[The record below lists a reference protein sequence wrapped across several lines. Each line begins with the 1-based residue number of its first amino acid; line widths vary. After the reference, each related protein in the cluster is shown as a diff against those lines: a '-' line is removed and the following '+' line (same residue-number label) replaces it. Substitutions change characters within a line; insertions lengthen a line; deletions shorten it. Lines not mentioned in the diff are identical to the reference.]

1 LPGWW
6 EEVNFSLSGTPI
18 QNTITDLISILKII
32 SPREFNPDW
41 KFYETYCILSRTRLS
56 GWNRANLPQ
65 LKEMLTEYVINPKIN
80 WSDFKLPTK
89 TAHTIECPLDQ
100 IQQGV
105 HNIALEQAKT
115 LLSKA
120 YRYPL
125 TFREKAILNGLLLK
139 CRRAVSDGRLVSPDA
154 KKSARFE
161 KIEELLVEKVKSGQK
176 VVVYSDW
183 IDCLKLL
190 MPKLTEEG
198 IAYVLFTGELSDK
211 VKSRNL
217 DQFISEPDTKVFL
230 STDSGG
236 LGVDGLQ
243 LVSNT
248 VIHVED
254 IWNPMKLAQRDGRLV
269 RALQPATN
277 VDVYNFDSK
286 SGIEEMLKTNKAGK
300 YQIINDVLA

>member
-1 LPGWW
+1 
-6 EEVNFSLSGTPI
+6 
-18 QNTITDLISILKII
+18 
-32 SPREFNPDW
+32 
-41 KFYETYCILSRTRLS
+41 
-56 GWNRANLPQ
+56 
-65 LKEMLTEYVINPKIN
+65 MLTEYVINPKIN